1 MEWVPSGDYDT
12 KFDLVLASGNL
23 PEIIVSTNMTR
34 PTLLQAI
41 NQGAFWDLTPFLGDF
56 SKYPNMKNNSGPN
69 VWNFMKL
76 DGKVYGIPRNRPQID
91 LGIKM
96 RKDWLDKLNLPIPTT
111 IDEYAADL
119 KKIVDSDVDG
129 NGKKDTIGIIGHGFL
144 LADGD
149 DTYSGAFGGLD
160 PVYDKDGGMIKNQL
174 TPNYTEMVSW
184 FRKLYADGIL
194 AKRIL
199 FDEENTSG
207 RNVRYGTRCLLCTKH
222 LARLYM
228 GADESE
234 DTAGCEGHNPSST

>member
-1 MEWVPSGDYDT
+1 M
-12 KFDLVLASGNL
+12 
-23 PEIIVSTNMTR
+23 
-34 PTLLQAI
+34 
-41 NQGAFWDLTPFLGDF
+41 
-56 SKYPNMKNNSGPN
+56 
-69 VWNFMKL
+69 WNFMKL

-174 TPNYTEMVSW
+174 TPNYTEMVNW

-194 AKRIL
+194 AKEFSSMKKHKRKK
-199 FDEENTSG
+199 
-207 RNVRYGTRCLLCTKH
+207 CT
-222 LARLYM
+222 LRDAQPPMYEIF
-228 GADESE
+228 GAIIHGSR
-234 DTAGCEGHNPSST
+234 